1 MDFCIFWQ
9 DFVLIFSVFFL
20 SFVLGQK
27 AVTSNFTAFRMFA
40 QLVQLLIQSTCK
52 QGECSRSWELLQ
64 GKRVVEVISD
74 IKFPF
79 QWSSGWDLGD
89 YFIARPELKKG
100 KDVLYFALLT
110 WAPDRGIEGWPPDIK
125 YLFPTHHWSHQV
137 KKPDNFLNSQIK
149 NKTNWIFVH
158 NKVLVLVRMIYFSF
172 LLWI

>member
-9 DFVLIFSVFFL
+9 DFVLIYSVFFL

-137 KKPDNFLNSQIK
+137 KKPDNFLTNQIS
-149 NKTNWIFVH
+149 NQLDICAQ
-158 NKVLVLVRMIYFSF
+158 
-172 LLWI
+172 

>member
-79 QWSSGWDLGD
+79 QWSSSWDLGD
-89 YFIARPELKKG
+89 YFIAWQELKKG

-137 KKPDNFLNSQIK
+137 KKPDNFLTNQIS
-149 NKTNWIFVH
+149 NQLDICAQ
-158 NKVLVLVRMIYFSF
+158 
-172 LLWI
+172 